1 MRISTIGRSAVCSIF
16 ILLTVFSEFALAANL
31 WEAFLDWVGISYLH
45 VSSSSSSSSSFSSS
59 SSSSS
64 LRGAHDDDDDD
75 DGGNVLNIWH
85 PGDRTGVKTYR
96 ISVDRLHPVQIE
108 RETKKT
114 VTREHFLSC
123 ILGVY
128 TCL

>member
-31 WEAFLDWVGISYLH
+31 WEAFLGWVGLSNLH
-45 VSSSSSSSSSFSSS
+45 VSPSSSSSSSFSSS

-64 LRGAHDDDDDD
+64 LRGVHDDD